1 MLNSNNIVY
10 KAFSYNG
17 ARSWTNGCVTSNF
30 PGGAFTST
38 PIAMASKCSRNN
50 PDGGWV
56 RRCSLT
62 TTRIGI
68 RIDEDRETEGDNERS
83 VSVAQSESIS
93 VIAFSRSFVLPFL
106 TTYVPVFEVSKQIT
120 TLSDPINANTN
131 PKSIPGAIKEYAITV
146 TNTGEGEADED
157 KLILDDKI
165 PVNTSLVVGGLSCGN
180 AVQLI
185 DGTPSS
191 GLSCGT
197 VEFSQDGIVTT
208 VIRPQQQVLII
219 RILQCVIF
227 ALNPTVYSMQ
237 VLLGRR
243 QISHSNFV

>member
-1 MLNSNNIVY
+1 M
-10 KAFSYNG
+10 
-17 ARSWTNGCVTSNF
+17 
-30 PGGAFTST
+30 
-38 PIAMASKCSRNN
+38 
-50 PDGGWV
+50 
-56 RRCSLT
+56 
-62 TTRIGI
+62 
-68 RIDEDRETEGDNERS
+68 
-83 VSVAQSESIS
+83 
-93 VIAFSRSFVLPFL
+93 PFL

-157 KLILDDKI
+157 TLILDDKI